1 MNGLGADFQLTRKT
15 SGIGVAALNGLMD
28 FSIRSIGGLEWML
41 ERGMDSAQEGLL
53 HETSSVELLMSLL
66 RFCHDLQP
74 LMGCA
79 DHRSRLRTSS
89 LVLYFLVR
97 PSVFQASMGLVSI
110 IWRRSL

>member
-1 MNGLGADFQLTRKT
+1 
-15 SGIGVAALNGLMD
+15 
-28 FSIRSIGGLEWML
+28 ML

-53 HETSSVELLMSLL
+53 HETFSVELTSELTPGS
-66 RFCHDLQP
+66 CHDLQP

-89 LVLYFLVR
+89 LVLYFLSAAV
-97 PSVFQASMGLVSI
+97 SVSRASMGLVSI